1 MRPCAC
7 CLRICAFTQ
16 HKQSI
21 IERGGSIKRKS
32 SVTFSTVIAKNEL
45 ALTKYKKKKK
55 VKLGLPNR
63 KALKMLFPFHAAGH
77 PNAKRGKGMT
87 VLLWNKM
94 E

>member
-1 MRPCAC
+1 MWPCAC

-21 IERGGSIKRKS
+21 IEKGGSIKRKS
-32 SVTFSTVIAKNEL
+32 SVTFSTVKAKNEF
-45 ALTKYKKKKK
+45 AFTKYKKKPF
-55 VKLGLPNR
+55 KLGLPNR

-77 PNAKRGKGMT
+77 PNVKRGKGMT

>member
-21 IERGGSIKRKS
+21 IEKGRSIKRKS
-32 SVTFSTVIAKNEL
+32 SVTFSTEKMNL
-45 ALTKYKKKKK
+45 LLQNTKKKLF
-55 VKLGLPNR
+55 KLGLPNR
-63 KALKMLFPFHAAGH
+63 KALKKRFPFHAAGH
-77 PNAKRGKGMT
+77 PNVKRGKGMT